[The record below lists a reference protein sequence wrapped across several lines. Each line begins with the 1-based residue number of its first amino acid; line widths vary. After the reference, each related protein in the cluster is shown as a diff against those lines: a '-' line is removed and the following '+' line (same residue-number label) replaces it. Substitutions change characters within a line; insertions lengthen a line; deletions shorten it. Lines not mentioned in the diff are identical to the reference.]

1 MEVHI
6 ETPFPAAKPSAFT
19 TIGALF
25 FLMKIDASSKL
36 SKTPKFAVG
45 MLFFLHNYFMNAFE
59 PSNCDANLFGPN
71 TLTFFSIK

>member
-25 FLMKIDASSKL
+25 FLI
-36 SKTPKFAVG
+36 KTSDRCDLPQ
-45 MLFFLHNYFMNAFE
+45 YFS
-59 PSNCDANLFGPN
+59 P
-71 TLTFFSIK
+71 